1 MRWWGGSKKASTT
14 VGSNEVWSKPDRP
27 LNERIL
33 QSLVFGTKYLVCKS
47 LWADPEKGLVTLW
60 GEKVVQGFII
70 DGKLSIEYGE
80 GWESY
85 LYHKDH
91 PEFKEMV
98 TTLSAKLEKVGKGEG
113 KTGENS
119 KGNSKGNPP
128 LFRKHTDRV

>member
-1 MRWWGGSKKASTT
+1 M
-14 VGSNEVWSKPDRP
+14 WSKPDRP

-47 LWADPEKGLVTLW
+47 LWADPENGLVTLW
-60 GEKVVQGFII
+60 EKKVLQGFII

-85 LYHKDH
+85 LHHKDH

-98 TTLSAKLEKVGKGEG
+98 TTLSAKLEKGGKGEG
-113 KTGENS
+113 KSGGEF
-119 KGNSKGNPP
+119 K
-128 LFRKHTDRV
+128 RKFE